1 MWSDLQLVVEFLL
14 DCLSGIVDL
23 VTSTVLVLG
32 LGVSVLALVVKI
44 FKRIL

>member
-1 MWSDLQLVVEFLL
+1 MWADLRLIVNFLFAL
-14 DCLSGIVDL
+14 LSSIVDL

-32 LGVSVLALVVKI
+32 LGLSVIALIVKI